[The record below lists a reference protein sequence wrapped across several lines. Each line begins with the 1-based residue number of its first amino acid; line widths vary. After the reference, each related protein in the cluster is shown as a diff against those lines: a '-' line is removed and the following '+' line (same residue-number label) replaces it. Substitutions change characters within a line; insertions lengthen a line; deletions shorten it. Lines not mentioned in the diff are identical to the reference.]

1 MTSKVHVNVN
11 PCHSYSEHVHF
22 NHLTLG
28 PPVSENFSLNSW
40 PGTLEWESPFSKEV
54 KMQGKFLKSLLDVC
68 QKFTAVNHRKDISGG
83 NSITMGLQGRSS
95 WGYSSREVE
104 SFNQRNPL
112 LF

>member
-1 MTSKVHVNVN
+1 MASKVNVN
-11 PCHSYSEHVHF
+11 ACHSYSEHMHF

-40 PGTLEWESPFSKEV
+40 PGTLESEIPFFKEI
-54 KMQGKFLKSLLDVC
+54 KMLGKFLKSLLGVC
-68 QKFTAVNHRKDISGG
+68 QKFTAVSHRKDISGG
-83 NSITMGLQGRSS
+83 NSTTMGLRGRSS
-95 WGYSSREVE
+95 QGYSRLEVK